1 MRRSAL
7 VWGLLVLTLCL
18 EGALKCFLDS
28 LVLAIIKDVGSWLFV
43 FVSVAWCLRPIWFCS
58 LASYSYF

>member
-28 LVLAIIKDVGSWLFV
+28 LVLAIIKDVGS
-43 FVSVAWCLRPIWFCS
+43 
-58 LASYSYF
+58 